1 VQISLNNY
9 YQLKNKYMNT
19 KLIEKIER
27 EQVAINPSYDKK
39 LSIEERLADFLGA
52 YHILLNGVKAH
63 EPFYLKYE
71 GKPNDRCDKDDKQ
84 RIIDFVKNS
93 LFSSYKSQIIKEC
106 IESLPK
112 KKTNEDYMKQL
123 NAPCSDYTYGHSHGQ
138 NEAIDQI
145 KNNLE
150 LLVKK

>member
-1 VQISLNNY
+1 
-9 YQLKNKYMNT
+9 MNT

-93 LFSSYKSQIIKEC
+93 LFSYYKSQIIKEVI
-106 IESLPK
+106 IEIKKSLPTHKGKMLSRTELK
-112 KKTNEDYMKQL
+112 KSLDK
-123 NAPCSDYTYGHSHGQ
+123 
-138 NEAIDQI
+138 
-145 KNNLE
+145 